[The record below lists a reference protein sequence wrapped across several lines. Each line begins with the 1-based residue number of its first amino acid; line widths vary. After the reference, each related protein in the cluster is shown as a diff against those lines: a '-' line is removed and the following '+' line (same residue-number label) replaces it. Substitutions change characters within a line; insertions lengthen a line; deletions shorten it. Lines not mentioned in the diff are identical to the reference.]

1 LISSGKVE
9 FSPEPWDN
17 ISDLAK
23 DLVKRC
29 IDVNPKTRYLPS
41 DALMHPW
48 ITNVKILSVESL
60 IKIAWK
66 SS

>member
-1 LISSGKVE
+1 LITEGKVE
-9 FSPEPWDN
+9 FHPEPWDN

-29 IDVNPKTRYLPS
+29 LDTNPKTRYLPS

-48 ITNVKILSVESL
+48 IANVSL
-60 IKIAWK
+60 Y
-66 SS
+66 